1 MLIWMLILQI
11 EQITEFN
18 QLSNPNSL
26 FVGGWSMPYIL
37 LEIVVDVSELFI
49 CLCFD
54 EKKRSGSLNKFKFQP
69 WAKMYDLIFLGF
81 QQLE

>member
-1 MLIWMLILQI
+1 
-11 EQITEFN
+11 
-18 QLSNPNSL
+18 
-26 FVGGWSMPYIL
+26 MPYIL

-69 WAKMYDLIFLGF
+69 RAKMYDLIFLGF